1 MVVRGLLVLVGTVL
15 GANAIWLLVTANL
28 NGGVVMQSA
37 VAVLLVAFGC
47 SARLSGSRWV
57 SLPAIGLAAVLA
69 ITSTFLAL
77 FGISDDADYREDALV
92 VLGAAVH
99 GRTVSPSL
107 AQRLD
112 VAVDYHERNPGAL
125 LVVTGG
131 QGPQEDLPEA
141 LAAKRYLIEHGVPA
155 ASIVVEDR
163 STSTAENFRFAK
175 KLLDNRLRPGYRIA
189 FVTNEYH
196 VWRASRAAA
205 RAGLDA
211 SHLHTDTRWYVWP
224 SSYLR
229 ESVAAVWSWT
239 D

>member
-1 MVVRGLLVLVGTVL
+1 MVWRGFLVVVGAIL
-15 GANAIWLLVTANL
+15 AANGVWLTVTANL
-28 NGGVVMQSA
+28 NAGVVMQL
-37 VAVLLVAFGC
+37 VLAALLIAFGAW
-47 SARLSGSRWV
+47 ARLSGSRWV
-57 SLPAIGLAAVLA
+57 SLPAIGLAAVLSIVSA
-69 ITSTFLAL
+69 LLA
-77 FGISDDADYREDALV
+77 GVGMIDDADYREDALV

-99 GRTVSPSL
+99 GSTVSPSL
-107 AQRLD
+107 AERLD
-112 VAVDYHERNPGAL
+112 LAIDYHQRNPDAV

-131 QGPQEDLPEA
+131 RGPQEDLPEA
-141 LAAKRYLIEHGVPA
+141 LAARRYLTERGVDA
-155 ASIVVEDR
+155 RAILVEDR
-163 STSTAENFRFAK
+163 SSSTAENFAFAK
-175 KLLDNRLRPGYRIA
+175 ALLDDRLAPGYRVA